1 MLTCLH
7 FIIFKKYINTHQ
19 ESEDR
24 FRISDKLPR
33 GFDSVFQKIFDTFLN
48 IPSCKTM
55 PDLEKD
61 WILEFLSLFHTEL
74 ALNFSKS
81 ENYLKDLNKNYNNQI

>member
-33 GFDSVFQKIFDTFLN
+33 GFDSVFQKFFDTILN

-61 WILEFLSLFHTEL
+61 WIPVFLSLFRTEL

-81 ENYLKDLNKNYNNQI
+81 